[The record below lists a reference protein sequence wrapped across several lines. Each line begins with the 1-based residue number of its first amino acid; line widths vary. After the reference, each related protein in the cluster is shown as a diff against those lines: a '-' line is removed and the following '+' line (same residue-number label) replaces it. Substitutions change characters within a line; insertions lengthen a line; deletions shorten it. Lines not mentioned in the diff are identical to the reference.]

1 MESLIT
7 WVLDQMAKGEPF
19 AVIEAKLEMLRCVVR
34 TVPSYTVEDIVE
46 NLLKE
51 EINA

>member
-1 MESLIT
+1 MENLIT
-7 WVLDQMAKGEPF
+7 WVLDQLAKGDPY

-46 NLLKE
+46 QMLKE
-51 EINA
+51 EIDA